1 MNEGDGEQEFTYT
14 PTVAPAPQFPQAQPQ
29 PEVKNR
35 PSAETVQWQASEFVD
50 HEKDNNWFVL
60 LGVATVVA
68 CGLVYLLSKSI
79 FSVVV
84 VLFAAAAFGVTAKQ
98 KPRTMQYSLL
108 PNEVKIGERRY
119 KYDDFRSFSLMREG
133 ALWSIILQPTKRF
146 MPLLTIY
153 FDPND
158 GEKIFDILA
167 AQMPHEERKLDA
179 VDQFMRR
186 IRF

>member
-1 MNEGDGEQEFTYT
+1 MNEGDGEQQFTYT
-14 PTVAPAPQFPQAQPQ
+14 PTVAPASQLQQQPTQQPQ
-29 PEVKNR
+29 TLK
-35 PSAETVQWQASEFVD
+35 PSGGTIEWQASEFVD
-50 HEKDNNWFVL
+50 HEKNNNWFVL

-68 CGLVYLLSKSI
+68 CGVIYLLSRSI

-84 VLFAAAAFGVTAKQ
+84 ILFAAAAFGVTANQ
-98 KPRTMQYSLL
+98 KPRTMRYALL
-108 PNEVKIGERRY
+108 SNEVQIGDRRY

-133 ALWSIILQPTKRF
+133 ALWSVVLQPTKRF
-146 MPLLTIY
+146 MPLITIY

-167 AQMPHEERKLDA
+167 SQMTHEERKLDA
-179 VDQFMRR
+179 VDQLMRR